1 MMLPQQRRQKILEML
16 QEEGAARVHNLSDLF
31 GVSEPTIR
39 QDLVRLESEGLVVRE
54 HGGAFLKSVPD
65 QVRSMSL
72 HHTENMAKKTLIA
85 RKAAEYISDGDS
97 VILDSGTTITE
108 VARCLEQKSNLRIIT
123 DSLNIALLLGGRSDF
138 VLMVTGGEFKAP
150 TLSVTGD
157 KAAQFFDQ
165 IHVDKLLLAVGGISL
180 EAGLTY
186 PGFSDIPVKT
196 AMIESAGEVFVLAD
210 STKMGKTSFAALGK
224 LENVD
229 YLITDNEIDP
239 GFRRQLENIGITVVP
254 A

>member
-1 MMLPQQRRQKILEML
+1 MLPQQRRQKILEML
-16 QEEGAARVHNLSDLF
+16 QEEGAARVHNLSELF

-54 HGGAFLKSVPD
+54 HGGASLKSVPD

-72 HHTENMAKKTLIA
+72 HHTENMAKKILIA
-85 RKAAEYISDGDS
+85 RKAAEYISSGDS
-97 VILDSGTTITE
+97 IILDSGTTITE
-108 VARCLEQKSNLRIIT
+108 VARCLEQKDNLRIIT

-157 KAAQFFDQ
+157 KAARFFDQ
-165 IHVDKLLLAVGGISL
+165 IHVDKLFLAVGGISL

-196 AMIESAGEVFVLAD
+196 AMMASAGEVYVLAD

-229 YLITDNEIDP
+229 YLITDNEIEP
-239 GFRRQLENIGITVVP
+239 GFRRKIEDIGITVVL